1 MTSRFATSR
10 RARVAITTF
19 ADNSLQGSAWAAKIY
34 TAARARKKR
43 NRHAT
48 RVLARAWLRVIWAC
62 RRDGACYDPETR
74 QANGKINTAPDTPLA
89 A

>member
-1 MTSRFATSR
+1 MTFRFATNR

-19 ADNSLQGSAWAAKIY
+19 ADNSRHGSQWAAKIY
-34 TAARARKKR
+34 TDARARKKR
-43 NRHAT
+43 HPHAT
-48 RVLARAWLRVIWAC
+48 RILARAWLRVIWAC
-62 RRDGACYDPETR
+62 WRNGACYDAEIH